1 MKFTIDEYRMM
12 LQAVVHDA
20 DEIYRRVEVCR
31 NEGRELAGRYYGDCY
46 QDYKKLFDKMCEM
59 MDDITE

>member
-1 MKFTIDEYRMM
+1 MKFTMEEYRMM
-12 LQAVVHDA
+12 LQAAIHEA
-20 DEIYRRVEVCR
+20 DEMYRRLEVCH
-31 NEGRELAGRYYGDCY
+31 NEGRELACRYYGDCY